1 MVWANATDNQQ
12 VDKPVKPVAT
22 ISRFAKLKNTK
33 PWYQHFNLVVS
44 PEFSGNHFSGG
55 TLRSV
60 RFEDFKYTLN
70 NFVTNHSDDRSSSLY
85 AMLGGQIK
93 SNSIYVRVG
102 YSKTNRREV
111 RNRTTYAE
119 DDTGND
125 TGDKLIE
132 SSIGNFEE
140 NGHKAE
146 LTLFGQYQLSPLL
159 HIGYELYRESY
170 EIGVRSQKS
179 LFNDCT
185 AEFYNKKDCEMAK
198 LNDAYNHASETLQL
212 YPSKTNFYKGNA
224 FGGSV
229 NLGARYELNHT
240 QLTMDYTYSHE
251 RYRGR
256 YFGDSAYTKLGHD
269 IELSIYHRWKY
280 GLSTELSLAQVHED
294 ANYPMY
300 DRRIGGNISQR
311 ISFQVKTLVTENT
324 ALSINYT
331 RMNFSDFRQ
340 GYDFAA
346 WFLRLDYQFSNGK
359 QPRRRKRHNNLM
371 RLPQ

>member
-1 MVWANATDNQQ
+1 MVWANAIDNQQ
-12 VDKPVKPVAT
+12 VKKQVKSDAA
-22 ISRFAKLKNTK
+22 ISPFAKIKNTQ

-44 PEFSGNHFSGG
+44 PEFSGNHFSGA
-55 TLRSV
+55 TLRPV
-60 RFEDFKYTLN
+60 RFENFKYTLN

-170 EIGVRSQKS
+170 EIDVRSQKS

-198 LNDAYNHASETLQL
+198 LNVAYNHTSETLQL
-212 YPSKTNFYKGNA
+212 YSSNTNFYKGNA

-269 IELSIYHRWKY
+269 IELSIYHRWQY

-311 ISFQVKTLVTENT
+311 ISFEVKTLVTENT